1 MDLTITPDN
10 IVYWQWGPVVLNA
23 TIVFTW
29 LVMAILAGGSWLVTR
44 NLSAEMEISRWQS
57 LLEIVVLTIRDQIEE
72 VSNQEAA
79 RYLPFIGTLFLF
91 ISVSNFL
98 TIVPGYQA
106 PTGSLSA
113 AAALAICVFFAVPIY
128 GIMQRGLGGYLKHY
142 IEPSPILLPFHVISE
157 LSRTLALA
165 IRLFGNVMSGTL
177 IVGLLLSI
185 VPFFLPVVLEAF
197 ELLIGQIQAYIFA
210 ILAMVFIA
218 SAARTRQEEEQ
229 NEEKQDNKNQSEA
242 A

>member
-10 IVYWQWGPVVLNA
+10 IIYWQWGPVGLNA
-23 TIVFTW
+23 TILFTW
-29 LVMAILAGGSWLVTR
+29 LVMAILVVGSWLITR
-44 NLSAEMEISRWQS
+44 NLSAGVEISRWQS
-57 LLEIVVLTIRDQIEE
+57 LLEIVVLTIKDQISE
-72 VSNQEAA
+72 VSNQDAT

-98 TIVPGYQA
+98 SIVPGYHA

-113 AAALAICVFFAVPIY
+113 ATALAISVFFAVPIY
-128 GIMQRGLGGYLKHY
+128 GIIQRGVGGYLKHY
-142 IEPSPILLPFHVISE
+142 IEPSPILLPFHLISE

-165 IRLFGNVMSGTL
+165 IRLFGNIMSGTL

-218 SAARTRQEEEQ
+218 SAARTQQEEEQ
-229 NEEKQDNKNQSEA
+229 QEEESGNNDRADEL
-242 A
+242 

>member
-1 MDLTITPDN
+1 
-10 IVYWQWGPVVLNA
+10 
-23 TIVFTW
+23 
-29 LVMAILAGGSWLVTR
+29 
-44 NLSAEMEISRWQS
+44 
-57 LLEIVVLTIRDQIEE
+57 
-72 VSNQEAA
+72 
-79 RYLPFIGTLFLF
+79 
-91 ISVSNFL
+91 
-98 TIVPGYQA
+98 
-106 PTGSLSA
+106 
-113 AAALAICVFFAVPIY
+113 
-128 GIMQRGLGGYLKHY
+128 
-142 IEPSPILLPFHVISE
+142 LLPFHVISE

-229 NEEKQDNKNQSEA
+229 NEEEQDNKSQSEA
-242 A
+242 S

>member
-1 MDLTITPDN
+1 
-10 IVYWQWGPVVLNA
+10 LNA
-23 TIVFTW
+23 TLLFTW
-29 LVMAILAGGSWLVTR
+29 LVMAILVVGSWLITR
-44 NLSAEMEISRWQS
+44 NLSAGVEISRWQS
-57 LLEIVVLTIRDQIEE
+57 LLEIVVLTIKDQISE
-72 VSNQEAA
+72 VSNQDAT

-98 TIVPGYQA
+98 SIVPGYHA

-113 AAALAICVFFAVPIY
+113 ATALAISVFFAVPIY
-128 GIMQRGLGGYLKHY
+128 GIIQRGVGGYLKHY
-142 IEPSPILLPFHVISE
+142 IEPSPILLPFHLISE

-165 IRLFGNVMSGTL
+165 IRLFGNIMSGTL

-218 SAARTRQEEEQ
+218 SAARTQQEEEQ
-229 NEEKQDNKNQSEA
+229 QEEESGNNDRADEL
-242 A
+242 

>member
-10 IVYWQWGPVVLNA
+10 IIYWQWGPISLNA

-29 LVMAILAGGSWLVTR
+29 VVMVILVGGSWLVTR
-44 NLSAEMEISRWQS
+44 NLSAELKISRWQS
-57 LLEIVVLTIRDQIEE
+57 LLEIVVLTIRDQI
-72 VSNQEAA
+72 SDIAQQKAG

-98 TIVPGYQA
+98 SIVPGYQA

-113 AAALAICVFFAVPIY
+113 TAALAICVFFAVPIY
-128 GIMQRGLGGYLKHY
+128 GMVERGVFGYFKHY
-142 IEPSPILLPFHVISE
+142 VQPSPILLPFHLISE

-165 IRLFGNVMSGTL
+165 IRLFGNVMSGTI
-177 IVGLLLSI
+177 IVGLLISI
-185 VPFFLPVVLEAF
+185 VPLFLPVVLEAF

-229 NEEKQDNKNQSEA
+229 HAAGENE
-242 A
+242 